1 MMSTFEFVSVLISI
15 VVGIGLT
22 HLLTGVGQ
30 ALEHRRKVRFFW
42 VQGLWVVN
50 VGLIFVSFW
59 WATLF
64 SHADRVTW
72 YFPNFVVLLVYAVLG
87 DLAAVLIVPSNLE
100 RSSDLEA
107 HFFEV
112 RPWFFTIAAFIPPLE
127 LTDTLL
133 HGGIHR
139 LLGLGPFYLTIL
151 LVSEACCIVGAWTA
165 NRRSMRR
172 GRRPSSL
179 AMSAWMVAGFWSIG

>member
-1 MMSTFEFVSVLISI
+1 MSTFEFVSVLLSI
-15 VVGIGLT
+15 VVGLGLT

-30 ALEHRRKVRFFW
+30 ALEHRREVRFYW

-50 VGLIFVSFW
+50 VGLIFVAFW

-87 DLAAVLIVPSNLE
+87 YLAAVLIVPSNLE

-112 RPWFFTIAAFIPPLE
+112 RPWFFAIAAFIPPLE
-127 LTDTLL
+127 LADTLL

-139 LLGLGPFYLTIL
+139 VLGLGPFYIAIL
-151 LVSEACCIVGAWTA
+151 IGSEICCVVGAWTS
-165 NRRSMRR
+165 NRRFHA
-172 GRRPSSL
+172 GWASSFFL
-179 AMSAWMVAGFWSIG
+179 MMSSWMVTRFWAIG